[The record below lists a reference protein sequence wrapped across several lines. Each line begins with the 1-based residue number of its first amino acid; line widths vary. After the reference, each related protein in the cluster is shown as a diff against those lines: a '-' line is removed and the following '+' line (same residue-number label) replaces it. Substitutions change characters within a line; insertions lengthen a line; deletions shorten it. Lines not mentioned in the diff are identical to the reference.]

1 MAIEALAA
9 AELLAEVRGP
19 VATVTLNRPSALNA
33 LSWDMVLGL
42 RDLLE
47 RWAADDGVRVVVMR
61 GAGGKAFCAGGDI
74 RMFWRHFQGKGHVEH
89 EFFTIEY
96 ALDFRIHTYP
106 KPIVAIID
114 GVVMGGGMGLAQGA
128 TLRVVG
134 DRTRMAMPET
144 AIGLFPDV
152 GGSYFLSRTPGAIG
166 NYLGLAGA
174 TIGAADALH
183 AGLADVDLSAAAI
196 ARLDV
201 WIAKAAGAA
210 DPRAAIEALASR
222 DERAQLQPG
231 EVEALREAIDRHFDA
246 STVEAIIA
254 SLRDETGHREWAE
267 RIRAAMGDET
277 IAANGPVLSPL
288 SLKVTLE
295 QLRRGR
301 AMPLADCFRMELGL
315 VRAALDHTDFFE
327 GIRALLIDKDRRP
340 RWDPPRLADVSGEHL
355 ERFFQPRW
363 APARHPLSH
372 L

>member
-1 MAIEALAA
+1 MAAEAIAA

-33 LSWDMVLGL
+33 LSWDMVVGL

-47 RWAADDGVRVVVMR
+47 RWAGDDAVRVVVMR

-74 RMFWRHFQGKGHVEH
+74 RMFYRHFEGKGHVEH

-106 KPIVAIID
+106 KPIVALID

-128 TLRVVG
+128 TLRVAG

-166 NYLGLAGA
+166 NYLGLAGV
-174 TIGAADALH
+174 TIGAADALY
-183 AGLADVDLSAAAI
+183 AGLADVYLAPASI
-196 ARLDV
+196 ARLDQ
-201 WIAKAAGAA
+201 WIAKAAASA
-210 DPRAAIEALASR
+210 DPRAAIKAIAAR
-222 DERAQLQPG
+222 DERAQLARG
-231 EVEALREAIDRHFDA
+231 EIETLREAIDRHFDGR
-246 STVEAIIA
+246 SVEAVID
-254 SLRDETGHREWAE
+254 SLGHEPVHGEWAE
-267 RIRAAMGDET
+267 RMRA
-277 IAANGPVLSPL
+277 ILAAHSPL

-301 AMPLADCFRMELGL
+301 DMALADCFRMELGL

-340 RWDPPRLADVSGEHL
+340 RWDPPRLADVTAEHL
-355 ERFFQPRW
+355 ERFFEPRW
-363 APARHPLSH
+363 PPARHPLSH